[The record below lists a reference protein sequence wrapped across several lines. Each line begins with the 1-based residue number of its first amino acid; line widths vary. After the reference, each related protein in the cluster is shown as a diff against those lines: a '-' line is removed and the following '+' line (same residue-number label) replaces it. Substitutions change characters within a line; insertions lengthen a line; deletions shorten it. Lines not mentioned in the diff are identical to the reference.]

1 MPQGPAGLD
10 GALPH
15 VCHPPGDLLV
25 PTARGEPR
33 TQATIHLGHLAA
45 PAPEDLCSAPSELLQ
60 PRSWGGGGGSGD
72 LSPTKSFLSLSS
84 LKVIEEE
91 QGFPQLSYSW
101 VPLIQA
107 LCRDIREET

>member
-60 PRSWGGGGGSGD
+60 PRSWGGGGED
-72 LSPTKSFLSLSS
+72 LETCPPQSPSS
-84 LKVIEEE
+84 VSAPSKL
-91 QGFPQLSYSW
+91 
-101 VPLIQA
+101 
-107 LCRDIREET
+107 